1 MAEDLSI
8 KVKVEPDGG
17 GVQGK
22 LNEIAKKNKLKVKA
36 ELANKNEL
44 ADKIKNLTSNITAH
58 LEIDP
63 ADITKITNQLKNIQ
77 SSVGGNVQLFD
88 MSVALKQLDTVE
100 TKITSIVSKLS
111 NVWATISAAS
121 AAGVKRRTRKRST
134 RNPNAGIA
142 KTLDSQLRKAG
153 YDVSEITKKAS
164 KYQGLKS
171 NLISLIK
178 TQKDATAAQAEFAK
192 ELSDERLQTAEKAIR
207 KLKDEIANLS
217 KAMSSADKANENY
230 DNIIKKFYELRNRR
244 NTDKNN
250 GEFSLLDNNKYLGA
264 KNAKTLLD
272 KAKTNLELKFNNQNL
287 IAYESALKSLS
298 EALSVFK
305 TNLDTADKISDNA
318 FDSLPDKLKQLNDY
332 IKTLEENLAKAGVKD
347 FKTDNTYSMLSALQT
362 DLSNVYTNSELGTAN
377 YQDLLDVFSKYDKQ
391 LKETGINVKSLSSLF
406 AALGIQIRNTT
417 NAMRRS
423 NLTAK
428 NTQSVESLQK
438 RLNNLLYT
446 LRRYV
451 EINKQIQK
459 NPELMATYN
468 SIVDELKT
476 AARSGNRDLMET
488 TLDSTAQKVAGLKAK
503 VQELGLEGK
512 TVGQVFSDLFGQ
524 HFSTAIAM
532 GALHLLQGSLQQI
545 YQNVVDIDTAMTELK
560 KVTNETDSTYQ
571 SFLTE
576 AGARAKNIGTD
587 VSSIVNATA
596 DYARL
601 GYSLSDATKLA
612 DVSAIYYNVG
622 DNLDSFDKATENIV
636 GTMKAFN
643 IQANDAISLVD
654 KLNNVSNNYAVS
666 SGDLG
671 DILQRSASAMEAAG
685 NTLDQT
691 IALGTAMNSV
701 VQNAETTGST
711 LKVLALRIRGATT
724 ELEQMG
730 EETDTVA
737 TSTSKLRADIMGLT
751 NVDGKG
757 GFDIL
762 TKSGDFK
769 STYDIIQGIA
779 KVYSKMSDVDQ
790 AALLELLAGKNR
802 ANGVAALLSQASQA
816 ADVLQ
821 TSLNSSGS
829 AMAENERVL
838 DSVEGRLKIF
848 EATFQE
854 ISTDLLNSGL
864 VKGVISLGTALLD
877 ASDGFIK
884 FSGVVPTATA
894 ALSAFLSL
902 SNAKTKGSIQM
913 LAYAGG
919 IAA

>member
-36 ELANKNEL
+36 ELANESEL

-88 MSVALKQLDTVE
+88 MSGALKQLDAVE
-100 TKITSIVSKLS
+100 TKVTSIVSKLS
-111 NVWATISAAS
+111 NVRATISTAS
-121 AAGVKRRTRKRST
+121 TAGVKGST
-134 RNPNAGIA
+134 KNPYAGIA

-153 YDVSEITKKAS
+153 YDVSEITEKAS

-171 NLISLIK
+171 SLESLTK
-178 TQKDATAAQAEFAK
+178 TLGEATTAQAEFAK
-192 ELSDERLQTAEKAIR
+192 ELSDESLQTAEKAIR
-207 KLKDEIANLS
+207 KLKDEIASLT
-217 KAMSSADKANENY
+217 KTMSSADKANENY
-230 DNIIKKFYELRNRR
+230 TNIQQKYAPLAERYIENL
-244 NTDKNN
+244 NN
-250 GEFSLLDNNKYLGA
+250 GKRSLFNESTYSSLQGALG
-264 KNAKTLLD
+264 
-272 KAKTNLELKFNNQNL
+272 NLEKTKNVLNLNFNDQNL
-287 IAYESALKSLS
+287 KNYEAALRRGS
-298 EALSVFK
+298 EALSQFK
-305 TNLDTADKISDNA
+305 TALDTADKMSDNA
-318 FDSLPDKLKQLNDY
+318 FKSLPDTLKQLNAY
-332 IKTLEENLAKAGVKD
+332 IQTLDENLSKMGKD
-347 FKTDNTYSMLSALQT
+347 PTQNGTYSLLTNLETELQ
-362 DLSNVYTNSELGTAN
+362 NIYGESEFGRAN
-377 YQDLLDVFSKYDKQ
+377 YQDLLDVFSKYDAQ
-391 LKETGINVKSLSSLF
+391 LKETGINVKSLSLLF
-406 AALGIQIRNTT
+406 AALGIKIRNTT
-417 NAMRRS
+417 NELRSS

-446 LRRYV
+446 LTRYV

-459 NPELMATYN
+459 RPELMATYN
-468 SIVDELKT
+468 SIADELKT
-476 AARSGNRDLMET
+476 AARSGDAKLMET
-488 TLDSTAQKVAGLKAK
+488 TLNNAAQKVSGLKAH

-576 AGARAKNIGTD
+576 AGTRAKNIGTD

-601 GYSLSDATKLA
+601 GYSLNDATKLA

-884 FSGVVPTATA
+884 FSGVIPTATA

>member
-8 KVKVEPDGG
+8 KLKVEPDGS

-36 ELANKNEL
+36 ELANESEL

-63 ADITKITNQLKNIQ
+63 ADITKITNQLKNIK
-77 SSVGGNVQLFD
+77 SSVGGNIQLFD
-88 MSVALKQLDTVE
+88 MSGALKQLDTVE
-100 TKITSIVSKLS
+100 TKVTSIVSKLS
-111 NVWATISAAS
+111 NVRATINAAS
-121 AAGVKRRTRKRST
+121 AAGVKGST

-192 ELSDERLQTAEKAIR
+192 ELSDNRLQTAEKAIR

-250 GEFSLLDNNKYLGA
+250 GEFSLLDNDKYLGA

-272 KAKTNLELKFNNQNL
+272 KAKTNLELKFNNQHL

-305 TNLDTADKISDNA
+305 ANLDTADKISDNA

-347 FKTDNTYSMLSALQT
+347 FKTDNTYRMLSALQT

-417 NAMRRS
+417 NAMRSS
-423 NLTAK
+423 NLSAK
-428 NTQSVESLQK
+428 NNQSLESLQK

-459 NPELMATYN
+459 NPELMASYN

-476 AARSGNRDLMET
+476 AMRSGNQGLMET
-488 TLDSTAQKVAGLKAK
+488 TLDSAAQKVAGLKAK

-576 AGARAKNIGTD
+576 AGTRAKNIGTD

-612 DVSAIYYNVG
+612 DVSAVYYNVG
-622 DNLDSFDKATENIV
+622 DDLDSFDKATENIV

-884 FSGVVPTATA
+884 FSGVIPTATA

-902 SNAKTKGSIQM
+902 SNAKTKGSVQM

>member
-17 GVQGK
+17 SVQGK
-22 LNEIAKKNKLKVKA
+22 LDEIAKKNKLKVKA
-36 ELANKNEL
+36 ELANESEL

-77 SSVGGNVQLFD
+77 SSVEENVQLFD
-88 MSVALKQLDTVE
+88 MSGALKQLDTVE
-100 TKITSIVSKLS
+100 TKVNTITTKL
-111 NVWATISAAS
+111 
-121 AAGVKRRTRKRST
+121 AGVQTKINNANSSVNKTEPK
-134 RNPNAGIA
+134 NPNAGTV
-142 KTLDSQLRKAG
+142 KTLEAQLRKAG
-153 YDVSEITKKAS
+153 YDVSEINEKA
-164 KYQGLKS
+164 KGYQGLAS
-171 NLISLIK
+171 SLGRL
-178 TQKDATAAQAEFAK
+178 TEAQRTATDAQAEFAQNM
-192 ELSDERLQTAEKAIR
+192 SDDALQKAEIAIR
-207 KLKDEIANLS
+207 KLKDEITSLT
-217 KAMSSADKANENY
+217 KAMSSADKVSENY
-230 DNIIKKFYELRNRR
+230 SGIYSKFRELQGKYYQ
-244 NTDKNN
+244 DFGN
-250 GEFSLLDNNKYLGA
+250 GKISLLNNESFNSVQKALISLDNSRVNLA
-264 KNAKTLLD
+264 DNFNDRNLKN
-272 KAKTNLELKFNNQNL
+272 
-287 IAYESALKSLS
+287 YEAALKTAS
-298 EALSVFK
+298 EALSQFK
-305 TNLDTADKISDNA
+305 TALDTADKMSDNA
-318 FDSLPDKLKQLNDY
+318 FKSLPDTLKQLNDY
-332 IKTLEENLAKAGVKD
+332 IQTLGENLSKTGVKD
-347 FKTDNTYSMLSALQT
+347 LKTNGVYSLLTDLQT
-362 DLSNVYTNSELGTAN
+362 DLQNVYTKSELGMAN
-377 YQDLLDVFSKYDKQ
+377 YRDLLNVFNEYDSR
-391 LKETGINVKSLSSLF
+391 LKKTQINVKSLSSLF
-406 AALGIQIRNTT
+406 AALGIKIRNTT
-417 NAMRRS
+417 NELRSS

-446 LRRYV
+446 LTRYV

-459 NPELMATYN
+459 RPELMATYN
-468 SIVDELKT
+468 SIADELKT
-476 AARSGNRDLMET
+476 AARSGDAKLMET
-488 TLDSTAQKVAGLKAK
+488 TLNSAAQKVSNLKAH

-532 GALHLLQGSLQQI
+532 AAVHLLQGSLQQI

-560 KVTNETDSTYQ
+560 KVTNETGSTYQ

-576 AGARAKNIGTD
+576 AGTRAKNIGTD
-587 VSSIVNATA
+587 VSSVVNATA

-612 DVSAIYYNVG
+612 DVSAVYYNVG
-622 DNLDSFDKATENIV
+622 DDLDSFDKATENIV

-884 FSGVVPTATA
+884 FSGVIPTATA

>member
-36 ELANKNEL
+36 ELANESEL
-44 ADKIKNLTSNITAH
+44 ANKIKNLTSNITAH

-77 SSVGGNVQLFD
+77 SSVGENVQLFD
-88 MSVALKQLDTVE
+88 MSGALKQLDTVE
-100 TKITSIVSKLS
+100 TKVTSIVSKLS
-111 NVWATISAAS
+111 NVRATISTAS
-121 AAGVKRRTRKRST
+121 AAGVKGST
-134 RNPNAGIA
+134 KNPYAGIA

-153 YDVSEITKKAS
+153 YDVSEITEKAS

-171 NLISLIK
+171 SLESLTK
-178 TQKDATAAQAEFAK
+178 TLGEATTAQAEFAK
-192 ELSDERLQTAEKAIR
+192 ELSDKSLQTAEEAIR
-207 KLKDEIANLS
+207 KLKNEIASLS
-217 KAMSSADKANENY
+217 KAMSSVDKVNENY
-230 DNIIKKFYELRNRR
+230 NSIFQK
-244 NTDKNN
+244 
-250 GEFSLLDNNKYLGA
+250 S
-264 KNAKTLLD
+264 TLLEQRWAND
-272 KAKTNLELKFNNQNL
+272 VGNGKSSLIDGSVRTSVISELTNLENTKDALDDKFNDQNL
-287 IAYESALKSLS
+287 KNYEAALRRVS
-298 EALSVFK
+298 EALSQYK
-305 TNLDTADKISDNA
+305 TALDTADKISDNA

-377 YQDLLDVFSKYDKQ
+377 YQDLLDVFSTYDEE
-391 LKETGINVKSLSSLF
+391 LKETKINVKSLSSLF

-417 NAMRRS
+417 NAMRSS
-423 NLTAK
+423 NMSAK
-428 NTQSVESLQK
+428 NEQSLESLQK

-459 NPELMATYN
+459 NPELMASYN

-476 AARSGNRDLMET
+476 AVRSGNQDLMET
-488 TLDSTAQKVAGLKAK
+488 TLDSAAQKVAGLKAK

-532 GALHLLQGSLQQI
+532 AAVHLLQGSLQQI

-576 AGARAKNIGTD
+576 AGTRAKNIGTD

-622 DNLDSFDKATENIV
+622 DDLDSFDKATENIV

-884 FSGVVPTATA
+884 FSGVIPTATA

>member
-22 LNEIAKKNKLKVKA
+22 LDEIAKKNKLKVKA
-36 ELANKNEL
+36 ELANESEL
-44 ADKIKNLTSNITAH
+44 ANKIKNLTNNITAH

-88 MSVALKQLDTVE
+88 MSGALKQLDTVE
-100 TKITSIVSKLS
+100 TKVTSIVSKLS
-111 NVWATISAAS
+111 NVRATISTAS
-121 AAGVKRRTRKRST
+121 TAGVKGST
-134 RNPNAGIA
+134 KNPYAGIA

-153 YDVSEITKKAS
+153 YDVSEITEKAS

-171 NLISLIK
+171 SLESLTK
-178 TQKDATAAQAEFAK
+178 TLGEATTAQAEFAK
-192 ELSDERLQTAEKAIR
+192 ELSDESLQTAEKAIR
-207 KLKDEIANLS
+207 KLKDEIASLT
-217 KAMSSADKANENY
+217 KTMSSADKANENY
-230 DNIIKKFYELRNRR
+230 SSIFQKSTLLGQRWAKDVGNGKSSLIDGSVRTSVISELNNLRNAKD
-244 NTDKNN
+244 T
-250 GEFSLLDNNKYLGA
+250 LDSN
-264 KNAKTLLD
+264 
-272 KAKTNLELKFNNQNL
+272 FNDQNL
-287 IAYESALKSLS
+287 KNYEAALRRVS
-298 EALSVFK
+298 EALSQYK
-305 TNLDTADKISDNA
+305 TALDTVDKISDNA

-417 NAMRRS
+417 NAMRSSNRS
-423 NLTAK
+423 AK
-428 NTQSVESLQK
+428 NEQSLESLQK

-459 NPELMATYN
+459 NPELMASYN

-476 AARSGNRDLMET
+476 AARSGDQDLMET

-601 GYSLSDATKLA
+601 GYNLSDATKLA

-622 DNLDSFDKATENIV
+622 DDLDSFDKATENIV

-884 FSGVVPTATA
+884 FSGVIPTATA

>member
-36 ELANKNEL
+36 ELANESEL
-44 ADKIKNLTSNITAH
+44 ANKIKNLTSNITTH

-77 SSVGGNVQLFD
+77 SSVGENVQLFD
-88 MSVALKQLDTVE
+88 MSGALKQLDTVE
-100 TKITSIVSKLS
+100 TKVTSIVSELS
-111 NVWATISAAS
+111 NVRATINTAS
-121 AAGVKRRTRKRST
+121 TAGVKGST
-134 RNPNAGIA
+134 KNPYAGIA

-153 YDVSEITKKAS
+153 YDVSEITEKAS

-171 NLISLIK
+171 SLESLTK
-178 TQKDATAAQAEFAK
+178 TLGEATTAQAEFAK
-192 ELSDERLQTAEKAIR
+192 ELSDESLQTAEKAIR
-207 KLKDEIANLS
+207 KLKDEIASLT
-217 KAMSSADKANENY
+217 KTMSSADKANENY
-230 DNIIKKFYELRNRR
+230 SSIFQK
-244 NTDKNN
+244 
-250 GEFSLLDNNKYLGA
+250 S
-264 KNAKTLLD
+264 TLLEQRWAND
-272 KAKTNLELKFNNQNL
+272 VGNGKRSLIDGSVRTSVISGLTNLKNTKDALDSKFNDQNL
-287 IAYESALKSLS
+287 KNYEAALRQVL
-298 EALSVFK
+298 EALSQYK
-305 TNLDTADKISDNA
+305 TALDTADKISDNA

-347 FKTDNTYSMLSALQT
+347 FKTDNTYSMLIALQK
-362 DLSNVYTNSELGTAN
+362 DLSNVYTNSELGTAK
-377 YQDLLDVFSKYDKQ
+377 YQDLLDVFSTYDKQ

-406 AALGIQIRNTT
+406 AALGIKIRNTT
-417 NAMRRS
+417 NAMRSS

-459 NPELMATYN
+459 NPELMASYN

-476 AARSGNRDLMET
+476 AVRSGNRDLMET
-488 TLDSTAQKVAGLKAK
+488 TLDSTAQKIAGLKAK

-622 DNLDSFDKATENIV
+622 DDLDSFDKATENIV

-884 FSGVVPTATA
+884 FSGVIPTATA

>member
-36 ELANKNEL
+36 ELANESEL

-88 MSVALKQLDTVE
+88 MSGALKQLDTVE
-100 TKITSIVSKLS
+100 TKVTSIVSKLS
-111 NVWATISAAS
+111 NVRATISTAS
-121 AAGVKRRTRKRST
+121 TAGVKGST
-134 RNPNAGIA
+134 KNPYAGIA

-153 YDVSEITKKAS
+153 YDVSEITEKAS

-171 NLISLIK
+171 SLESLTK
-178 TQKDATAAQAEFAK
+178 TLGEATTAQAEFAK
-192 ELSDERLQTAEKAIR
+192 ELSDESLQTAEKAIR
-207 KLKDEIANLS
+207 KLKDEIASLT
-217 KAMSSADKANENY
+217 KTMSSADKANENY
-230 DNIIKKFYELRNRR
+230 TNIQQKYAPLAERYIENL
-244 NTDKNN
+244 NN
-250 GEFSLLDNNKYLGA
+250 GKRSLFNESTYSSLQGALG
-264 KNAKTLLD
+264 
-272 KAKTNLELKFNNQNL
+272 NLEKTKNVLNLNFNDQNL
-287 IAYESALKSLS
+287 KNYEVALRRVS
-298 EALSVFK
+298 EALSQFK
-305 TNLDTADKISDNA
+305 TALDTADKMSDNT
-318 FDSLPDKLKQLNDY
+318 FKSLPDTLKQLNAY
-332 IKTLEENLAKAGVKD
+332 IQTLDENLSKMGKD
-347 FKTDNTYSMLSALQT
+347 PTQNGTYSLLTNLETELQ
-362 DLSNVYTNSELGTAN
+362 NIYGESEFGRAN
-377 YQDLLDVFSKYDKQ
+377 YQDLLDVFSKYDAQ
-391 LKETGINVKSLSSLF
+391 LKKTQINVKSLSSLF
-406 AALGIQIRNTT
+406 AALGIKIRNTT
-417 NAMRRS
+417 NELRSS

-446 LRRYV
+446 LTRYV

-459 NPELMATYN
+459 RPELMATYN
-468 SIVDELKT
+468 SIADELKT
-476 AARSGNRDLMET
+476 AARSGDAKLMET
-488 TLDSTAQKVAGLKAK
+488 TLNSAAQKVSNLKAH

-532 GALHLLQGSLQQI
+532 AAVHLLQGSLQQI

-560 KVTNETDSTYQ
+560 KVTNETGSTYQ

-576 AGARAKNIGTD
+576 AGTRAKNIGTD
-587 VSSIVNATA
+587 VSSVVNATA

-612 DVSAIYYNVG
+612 DVSAVYYNVG
-622 DNLDSFDKATENIV
+622 DDLDSFDKATENIV

-821 TSLNSSGS
+821 ASLNSSGS

-884 FSGVVPTATA
+884 FSGVIPTATA

>member
-8 KVKVEPDGG
+8 KLKVEPDGG

-22 LNEIAKKNKLKVKA
+22 LDEIAKKSKLKVKA
-36 ELANKNEL
+36 ELANESEL
-44 ADKIKNLTSNITAH
+44 ANKIKNLTSNITAH

-88 MSVALKQLDTVE
+88 MSEALKQLDTVE
-100 TKITSIVSKLS
+100 TKVTSIVSELS
-111 NVWATISAAS
+111 NVRATISTAS
-121 AAGVKRRTRKRST
+121 AAGVKGST
-134 RNPNAGIA
+134 KNPYAGIA

-153 YDVSEITKKAS
+153 YDVSEITEKAS

-171 NLISLIK
+171 SLESLTK
-178 TQKDATAAQAEFAK
+178 TLGEATTAQAEFAK
-192 ELSDERLQTAEKAIR
+192 ELSDESLQTAEKAIR
-207 KLKDEIANLS
+207 KLKDEIASLT

-230 DNIIKKFYELRNRR
+230 TNIQQKYAPLAERYIENL
-244 NTDKNN
+244 NN
-250 GEFSLLDNNKYLGA
+250 GKRSLFNESTYSSLQGALG
-264 KNAKTLLD
+264 
-272 KAKTNLELKFNNQNL
+272 NLEKTKNVLNLNFNDQNL
-287 IAYESALKSLS
+287 KNYEVALRRVS
-298 EALSVFK
+298 EALSQFK
-305 TNLDTADKISDNA
+305 TALDTADKMSDNT
-318 FDSLPDKLKQLNDY
+318 FKSLPDTLKQLNAY
-332 IKTLEENLAKAGVKD
+332 IQTLDENLSKMGKD
-347 FKTDNTYSMLSALQT
+347 PTQNGTYSLLTNLETELQ
-362 DLSNVYTNSELGTAN
+362 NIYGESEFGRAN
-377 YQDLLDVFSKYDKQ
+377 YQDLLDVFSKYDAQ

-406 AALGIQIRNTT
+406 AALGIKIRNTT
-417 NAMRRS
+417 NELRSS

-446 LRRYV
+446 LTRYV

-459 NPELMATYN
+459 RPELMATYN
-468 SIVDELKT
+468 SIADELKT
-476 AARSGNRDLMET
+476 AARSGDAKLMET
-488 TLDSTAQKVAGLKAK
+488 TLNNAAQKVSGLKAH

-512 TVGQVFSDLFGQ
+512 TVGQIFSDLFGQ

-576 AGARAKNIGTD
+576 AGTRAKNIGTD

-701 VQNAETTGST
+701 IQNAETTGST

-884 FSGVVPTATA
+884 FSGVIPTATA

>member
-8 KVKVEPDGG
+8 KLKVEPDGG

-36 ELANKNEL
+36 ELANESEL
-44 ADKIKNLTSNITAH
+44 ANKIKNLTSNITTH

-77 SSVGGNVQLFD
+77 SSVGENVQLFD
-88 MSVALKQLDTVE
+88 MSGALKQLDTVE
-100 TKITSIVSKLS
+100 TKVTSIVSKLS
-111 NVWATISAAS
+111 NVRATISAAS
-121 AAGVKRRTRKRST
+121 AAGVKGST

-153 YDVSEITKKAS
+153 YDVSEITEKAS

-171 NLISLIK
+171 SLESLTK
-178 TQKDATAAQAEFAK
+178 TLGEATTAQAEFAK
-192 ELSDERLQTAEKAIR
+192 ELSDKSLQTAEEAIR
-207 KLKDEIANLS
+207 KLKNEIASLS
-217 KAMSSADKANENY
+217 KAMSSVDKVNENY
-230 DNIIKKFYELRNRR
+230 NSIFQK
-244 NTDKNN
+244 
-250 GEFSLLDNNKYLGA
+250 S
-264 KNAKTLLD
+264 TLLEQRWAND
-272 KAKTNLELKFNNQNL
+272 VGNGKSSLIDSSVRTSVISEFTNLENTKDALDDKFNDQNL
-287 IAYESALKSLS
+287 KNYEAALRRVS
-298 EALSVFK
+298 EALSQYK
-305 TNLDTADKISDNA
+305 TALDTADKISDNA

-377 YQDLLDVFSKYDKQ
+377 YQDLLDVFSTYDKQ
-391 LKETGINVKSLSSLF
+391 LKKTEINVKSLSSLF

-417 NAMRRS
+417 NAMRSS

-622 DNLDSFDKATENIV
+622 DDLDSFDKATENIV

-884 FSGVVPTATA
+884 FSGVIPTATA

>member
-36 ELANKNEL
+36 ELANESEL

-77 SSVGGNVQLFD
+77 SSVGENVQLFD
-88 MSVALKQLDTVE
+88 MSGALKQLDTIE
-100 TKITSIVSKLS
+100 TKVTSIVTKLS
-111 NVWATISAAS
+111 SVKTTISAAS
-121 AAGVKRRTRKRST
+121 TAGVKGST
-134 RNPNAGIA
+134 KNPNAGIA

-153 YDVSEITKKAS
+153 YDQADAIEQYGQKADTTYRGLASVLDRLKEAQVAATEAQNAFAKSMGNDELQKAEEAIRKYKNEITSFVKIMS
-164 KYQGLKS
+164 S
-171 NLISLIK
+171 
-178 TQKDATAAQAEFAK
+178 
-192 ELSDERLQTAEKAIR
+192 AEKA
-207 KLKDEIANLS
+207 S
-217 KAMSSADKANENY
+217 ENY
-230 DNIIKKFYELRNRR
+230 TNIINKLDELRDRR
-244 NTDKNN
+244 NADRDN
-250 GEFSLLDNNKYLGA
+250 GKFSLIDNEKYLEA
-264 KNAKTLLD
+264 ERTATLLSQAKTD
-272 KAKTNLELKFNNQNL
+272 LELNFSNQHL
-287 IAYESALKSLS
+287 TAYETALKNLS
-298 EALSVFK
+298 EALSIFK
-305 TNLDTADKISDNA
+305 ADLDTADKVSDQA
-318 FDSLPDKLKQLNDY
+318 FKSLPDKLKQLNDY
-332 IKTLEENLAKAGVKD
+332 TLTLDENLSKMGKD
-347 FKTDNTYSMLSALQT
+347 PTQNGTYKLLTELQT
-362 DLSNVYTNSELGTAN
+362 KIQNVYTKSELGDAN
-377 YQDLLDVFSKYDKQ
+377 YQDLLDIFSKYDTQ
-391 LKETGINVKSLSSLF
+391 LKKTGINVKSLSSLF

-417 NAMRRS
+417 NEMRS
-423 NLTAK
+423 NNLTAK

-446 LRRYV
+446 LTRYV

-459 NPELMATYN
+459 RPELMATYN
-468 SIVDELKT
+468 SIADELKT
-476 AARSGNRDLMET
+476 AARSGDAELMET
-488 TLDSTAQKVAGLKAK
+488 TLNSAAQKVSDLKAH

-512 TVGQVFSDLFGQ
+512 TVGQVFTDLFGQ

-532 GALHLLQGSLQQI
+532 GALHLLQGSLRQI

-587 VSSIVNATA
+587 VSGIVNATA

-622 DNLDSFDKATENIV
+622 DDLDSFDKATENIV

-884 FSGVVPTATA
+884 FSGVIPTATA

>member
-36 ELANKNEL
+36 ELANENEL

-88 MSVALKQLDTVE
+88 MSGALKQLDTVE

-111 NVWATISAAS
+111 NVRATISAAS
-121 AAGVKRRTRKRST
+121 AAGVKGST

-153 YDVSEITKKAS
+153 YDVSEITKKAF

-318 FDSLPDKLKQLNDY
+318 FDSLPDKLEQLNDY

-524 HFSTAIAM
+524 HFSMAIAM

>member
-8 KVKVEPDGG
+8 KLKVEPDGG

-22 LNEIAKKNKLKVKA
+22 LDKIAKKSKLKVKA
-36 ELANKNEL
+36 ELANESEL
-44 ADKIKNLTSNITAH
+44 ANKIKNLTSNITAH

-88 MSVALKQLDTVE
+88 MSEALKQLDTVE
-100 TKITSIVSKLS
+100 TKVTSIVSELS
-111 NVWATISAAS
+111 NVRATISTAS
-121 AAGVKRRTRKRST
+121 TAGVKGST
-134 RNPNAGIA
+134 KNPYAGIA

-153 YDVSEITKKAS
+153 YDVSEITEKGS

-171 NLISLIK
+171 SLESLTK
-178 TQKDATAAQAEFAK
+178 TLGEATTAQAEFAK
-192 ELSDERLQTAEKAIR
+192 ELSDESLQTAEKAIR
-207 KLKDEIANLS
+207 KLKDEIASLT
-217 KAMSSADKANENY
+217 KTMSSADKANENY
-230 DNIIKKFYELRNRR
+230 DNIINKLNELSSRR
-244 NTDKNN
+244 KTDQNN
-250 GEFSLLDNNKYLGA
+250 GKFSLLDNDKYLEIEKA
-264 KNAKTLLD
+264 ATLLSL
-272 KAKTNLELKFNNQNL
+272 AKTNLELKFNNQHL
-287 IAYESALKSLS
+287 IAYESALKNLS

-305 TNLDTADKISDNA
+305 ANLDTADKISDNA

-362 DLSNVYTNSELGTAN
+362 DLLNVYTNSELGTAK

-391 LKETGINVKSLSSLF
+391 LKETKINVKSLSSLF

-417 NAMRRS
+417 NAMRSS
-423 NLTAK
+423 NLNAK
-428 NTQSVESLQK
+428 NNQSLESLQK

-459 NPELMATYN
+459 NPELMASYN

-476 AARSGNRDLMET
+476 AARSGDQDLMET

>member
-17 GVQGK
+17 SVQGK

-36 ELANKNEL
+36 ELANESEL
-44 ADKIKNLTSNITAH
+44 ANKIKNLTSNITTH

-77 SSVGGNVQLFD
+77 SSVGGNIQLFD
-88 MSVALKQLDTVE
+88 MSGALKQLDAVE
-100 TKITSIVSKLS
+100 TKVTSIVSELS
-111 NVWATISAAS
+111 NVRATINTAS
-121 AAGVKRRTRKRST
+121 TAGVKGST
-134 RNPNAGIA
+134 KNPYAGIA

-153 YDVSEITKKAS
+153 YDVSEITEKAS

-171 NLISLIK
+171 SLESLTK
-178 TQKDATAAQAEFAK
+178 TLGEATTAQAEFAK
-192 ELSDERLQTAEKAIR
+192 ELSDESLQTAEKAIR
-207 KLKDEIANLS
+207 KLKDEIASLT
-217 KAMSSADKANENY
+217 KTMSSADKANENY
-230 DNIIKKFYELRNRR
+230 SSIFQKSTLLEQRWANDVG
-244 NTDKNN
+244 N
-250 GEFSLLDNNKYLGA
+250 GKRSLIDGSVRTSVISGLTNLENA
-264 KNAKTLLD
+264 KNALD
-272 KAKTNLELKFNNQNL
+272 SKFNDQNL
-287 IAYESALKSLS
+287 KNYEAALRQVL
-298 EALSVFK
+298 EALSQFK
-305 TNLDTADKISDNA
+305 TALDTADKISDNA

-347 FKTDNTYSMLSALQT
+347 FKTDNTYSMLIALQK
-362 DLSNVYTNSELGTAN
+362 DLSNVYTNSELGTAK
-377 YQDLLDVFSKYDKQ
+377 YQDLLDVFSTYDKQ
-391 LKETGINVKSLSSLF
+391 LKETGIHVKSLSSLF
-406 AALGIQIRNTT
+406 AALGIKIRNTT
-417 NAMRRS
+417 NAMRSS

-459 NPELMATYN
+459 NPELMASYN

-476 AARSGNRDLMET
+476 AVRSGNQDLMET
-488 TLDSTAQKVAGLKAK
+488 TLDSTAQKIAGLKAK

-622 DNLDSFDKATENIV
+622 DDLDSFDKATENIV

-884 FSGVVPTATA
+884 FSGVIPTATA

>member
-17 GVQGK
+17 SVQGK
-22 LNEIAKKNKLKVKA
+22 LDEIAKKNKLKVKA
-36 ELANKNEL
+36 ELANESEL

-77 SSVGGNVQLFD
+77 SSVEENVQLFD
-88 MSVALKQLDTVE
+88 MSGALKQLDTVE
-100 TKITSIVSKLS
+100 TKVNTITTKL
-111 NVWATISAAS
+111 
-121 AAGVKRRTRKRST
+121 AGVQTKINNANST
-134 RNPNAGIA
+134 VNKTEPKNPNAGTV
-142 KTLDSQLRKAG
+142 KTLEAQLRKAG
-153 YDVSEITKKAS
+153 YDVSEINEKA
-164 KYQGLKS
+164 KGYQGLAS
-171 NLISLIK
+171 SLGRL
-178 TQKDATAAQAEFAK
+178 TEAQRTATDAQAEFAQNM
-192 ELSDERLQTAEKAIR
+192 SDDALQKAEIAIR
-207 KLKDEIANLS
+207 KLKDEITSLT
-217 KAMSSADKANENY
+217 KAMSSADKVSENY
-230 DNIIKKFYELRNRR
+230 SGIYSKFRELQGKYYQ
-244 NTDKNN
+244 DFGN
-250 GEFSLLDNNKYLGA
+250 GKISLLNNESFNSVQKALISLDNSRVNLA
-264 KNAKTLLD
+264 DNFNDRNLKN
-272 KAKTNLELKFNNQNL
+272 
-287 IAYESALKSLS
+287 YEAALKTAS
-298 EALSVFK
+298 EALSQFK
-305 TNLDTADKISDNA
+305 TALDTADKMSDNA
-318 FDSLPDKLKQLNDY
+318 FKSLPDTLKQLNDY
-332 IKTLEENLAKAGVKD
+332 IQTLGENLSKTGVKD
-347 FKTDNTYSMLSALQT
+347 LKTNGVYSLLTDLQT
-362 DLSNVYTNSELGTAN
+362 DLQNVYTKSELGMAN
-377 YQDLLDVFSKYDKQ
+377 YRDLLNVFNEYDSR
-391 LKETGINVKSLSSLF
+391 LKKTQINVKSLSSLF
-406 AALGIQIRNTT
+406 AALGIKIRNTT
-417 NAMRRS
+417 NELRSS

-446 LRRYV
+446 LTRYV

-459 NPELMATYN
+459 RPELMATYN
-468 SIVDELKT
+468 SIADELKT
-476 AARSGNRDLMET
+476 AARSGDAKLMET
-488 TLDSTAQKVAGLKAK
+488 TLNSAAQKVSNLKAH

-532 GALHLLQGSLQQI
+532 AAVHLLQGSLQQI

-560 KVTNETDSTYQ
+560 KVTNETGSTYQ

-576 AGARAKNIGTD
+576 AGTRAKNIGTD
-587 VSSIVNATA
+587 VSSVVNATA

-612 DVSAIYYNVG
+612 DVSAVYYNVG
-622 DNLDSFDKATENIV
+622 DDLDSFDKATENIV

-790 AALLELLAGKNR
+790 AALLEPLAGKNR

-884 FSGVVPTATA
+884 FSGVIPTATA

>member
-8 KVKVEPDGG
+8 KLKVEPDGG

-36 ELANKNEL
+36 ELANESEL
-44 ADKIKNLTSNITAH
+44 ANKIKNLTSNITTH

-77 SSVGGNVQLFD
+77 SSVGENVQLFD
-88 MSVALKQLDTVE
+88 MSGALKQLDTVE
-100 TKITSIVSKLS
+100 TKVTSIVSKLS
-111 NVWATISAAS
+111 NVRATISAAS
-121 AAGVKRRTRKRST
+121 AAGVKGST

-153 YDVSEITKKAS
+153 YDVSEITEKAS

-171 NLISLIK
+171 SLESLTK
-178 TQKDATAAQAEFAK
+178 TLGEATTAQAEFAK
-192 ELSDERLQTAEKAIR
+192 ELSDKSLQTAEEAIR
-207 KLKDEIANLS
+207 KLKNEIASLS
-217 KAMSSADKANENY
+217 KAMSSVDKVNENY
-230 DNIIKKFYELRNRR
+230 NSIFQK
-244 NTDKNN
+244 
-250 GEFSLLDNNKYLGA
+250 S
-264 KNAKTLLD
+264 TLLEQRWAND
-272 KAKTNLELKFNNQNL
+272 VGNGKSSLIDSSVRTSVISEFTNLENTKDALDDKFNDQNL
-287 IAYESALKSLS
+287 KNYEAALRRVS
-298 EALSVFK
+298 EALSQYK
-305 TNLDTADKISDNA
+305 TALDTADKISDNA

-377 YQDLLDVFSKYDKQ
+377 YQDLLDVFSTYDKQ
-391 LKETGINVKSLSSLF
+391 LKKTEINVKSLSSLF

-417 NAMRRS
+417 NAMRSS

-468 SIVDELKT
+468 NIVDELKT

-622 DNLDSFDKATENIV
+622 DDLDSFDKATENIV

-884 FSGVVPTATA
+884 FSGVIPTATA

-913 LAYAGG
+913 LAYAEG

>member
-36 ELANKNEL
+36 ELANEGEL
-44 ADKIKNLTSNITAH
+44 AGKIKSITSNITAH

-77 SSVGGNVQLFD
+77 SSVGGNIQLFD
-88 MSVALKQLDTVE
+88 MSGALKQLDTVE
-100 TKITSIVSKLS
+100 TKATSIVSKLS
-111 NVWATISAAS
+111 NVRATISTAS
-121 AAGVKRRTRKRST
+121 AAGVKGST
-134 RNPNAGIA
+134 KNPNAGIA

-153 YDVSEITKKAS
+153 YDVSEIKEKGS
-164 KYQGLKS
+164 QYQGLKS
-171 NLISLIK
+171 SLESLTNTLK
-178 TQKDATAAQAEFAK
+178 KATAAQAEFAK
-192 ELSDERLQTAEKAIR
+192 ELSDESLQTAEKAMR
-207 KLKDEIANLS
+207 KLKDEIASLT
-217 KAMSSADKANENY
+217 KTMSSADKANENY
-230 DNIIKKFYELRNRR
+230 DNIYQKYTQLKQRWDKDLSNGKSSLIDNSV
-244 NTDKNN
+244 NTSTISALTN
-250 GEFSLLDNNKYLGA
+250 L
-264 KNAKTLLD
+264 KNAKDALD
-272 KAKTNLELKFNNQNL
+272 SELNEQSLKN
-287 IAYESALKSLS
+287 YEAALRRVS
-298 EALSVFK
+298 EALSQYK
-305 TNLDTADKISDNA
+305 TALDTADKISDNA
-318 FDSLPDKLKQLNDY
+318 FSSLPDKLKQLNDY
-332 IKTLEENLAKAGVKD
+332 IKTLDENLSKMGENPTQNGTYKLLTELQKD
-347 FKTDNTYSMLSALQT
+347 LR
-362 DLSNVYTNSELGTAN
+362 NVYTKSELGTAD
-377 YQDLLDVFSKYDKQ
+377 YQDLLNIFSKYDKQ
-391 LKETGINVKSLSSLF
+391 LKETKINVKSLSSLF

-417 NAMRRS
+417 NEMRS
-423 NLTAK
+423 NNLTAK

-468 SIVDELKT
+468 SIADELKT
-476 AARSGNRDLMET
+476 AARSGDQSLMET
-488 TLDSTAQKVAGLKAK
+488 TLDSASQKVSGLKAK

-512 TVGQVFSDLFGQ
+512 TVGQVFTDLFGQ

-532 GALHLLQGSLQQI
+532 GALHLLQGSLRQI

-576 AGARAKNIGTD
+576 AGTRAKNIGTD

-643 IQANDAISLVD
+643 IQADDAISLVD

-701 VQNAETTGST
+701 IQNAETTGST

-829 AMAENERVL
+829 ALAENERVL

-884 FSGVVPTATA
+884 FSGVIPTATA

-902 SNAKTKGSIQM
+902 SNTKTKGSIRM

>member
-8 KVKVEPDGG
+8 KLKVEPDGG

-22 LNEIAKKNKLKVKA
+22 LDKIAKKNKLKVKA
-36 ELANKNEL
+36 ELANESEL

-58 LEIDP
+58 LKIDP
-63 ADITKITNQLKNIQ
+63 ADIAKITNQLKNIQ

-88 MSVALKQLDTVE
+88 MSGALKQLDTVE
-100 TKITSIVSKLS
+100 TKVTSIVSKLS
-111 NVWATISAAS
+111 NVRATISAAS
-121 AAGVKRRTRKRST
+121 AAGVKGST

-192 ELSDERLQTAEKAIR
+192 ELSDESLQTAEKAIR
-207 KLKDEIANLS
+207 KLKDEITSLT

-250 GEFSLLDNNKYLGA
+250 GEFSLLDNDKYLGA

-272 KAKTNLELKFNNQNL
+272 KAKTNLELKFNNQHL

-347 FKTDNTYSMLSALQT
+347 FKTDNTYRMLSALQT

-417 NAMRRS
+417 NAMRSS
-423 NLTAK
+423 NLSAK
-428 NTQSVESLQK
+428 NNQSLESLQK

-459 NPELMATYN
+459 NPELMASYN

-476 AARSGNRDLMET
+476 AVRSGNQDLMET
-488 TLDSTAQKVAGLKAK
+488 TLDSAAQKVAGLKAK

-587 VSSIVNATA
+587 VSGIVNATA

-622 DNLDSFDKATENIV
+622 DDLDSFDKATENIV

-884 FSGVVPTATA
+884 FSGVIPTATA

>member
-8 KVKVEPDGG
+8 KLKVEPDGG

-36 ELANKNEL
+36 ELANESEL

-88 MSVALKQLDTVE
+88 MSGALKQLDTVE
-100 TKITSIVSKLS
+100 TKVTSIVSKLS
-111 NVWATISAAS
+111 NVRATINTAS
-121 AAGVKRRTRKRST
+121 TAGVKGST
-134 RNPNAGIA
+134 KNPYAGIA

-153 YDVSEITKKAS
+153 YDVSEIKEKGS
-164 KYQGLKS
+164 QYQGLKS
-171 NLISLIK
+171 SLESLTK
-178 TQKDATAAQAEFAK
+178 TLGEATTAQAEFAK
-192 ELSDERLQTAEKAIR
+192 ELSDESLQTAEKAIR
-207 KLKDEIANLS
+207 KLKDEIASLT
-217 KAMSSADKANENY
+217 KTMSSADKANENY
-230 DNIIKKFYELRNRR
+230 SSIFQKSTLLGQRWANDVG
-244 NTDKNN
+244 N
-250 GEFSLLDNNKYLGA
+250 GKSSLIDSSVRTSVISGLTNLENA
-264 KNAKTLLD
+264 KNALD
-272 KAKTNLELKFNNQNL
+272 SNFNDQNL
-287 IAYESALKSLS
+287 KNYEAALRRVS
-298 EALSVFK
+298 EALSQYK
-305 TNLDTADKISDNA
+305 TALDTADKISDNA
-318 FDSLPDKLKQLNDY
+318 FDSLPDKLKQLNDF

-362 DLSNVYTNSELGTAN
+362 DLQNVYTKSELGTAN
-377 YQDLLDVFSKYDKQ
+377 YQDLLDVFSTYDKQ
-391 LKETGINVKSLSSLF
+391 LKETRINVKSLSSLF

-417 NAMRRS
+417 NAMRNS

-428 NTQSVESLQK
+428 NNQSLESLQK

-476 AARSGNRDLMET
+476 AARSGNQDLMET

-532 GALHLLQGSLQQI
+532 AAVHLLQGSLQQI

-622 DNLDSFDKATENIV
+622 DDLDSFDKATENIV

-757 GFDIL
+757 RFDIL

-884 FSGVVPTATA
+884 FSGVIPTATA

>member
-36 ELANKNEL
+36 ELANENEL
-44 ADKIKNLTSNITAH
+44 ANKIKNLTSNITAH

-77 SSVGGNVQLFD
+77 SSVGGNIQLFD
-88 MSVALKQLDTVE
+88 MSGALKQLDTIE
-100 TKITSIVSKLS
+100 TKATSIVSKLS
-111 NVWATISAAS
+111 NVRATISTAS
-121 AAGVKRRTRKRST
+121 AAGVKGST
-134 RNPNAGIA
+134 KNPNAGIA

-153 YDVSEITKKAS
+153 YDVSEIKEKGS
-164 KYQGLKS
+164 QYQGLKS
-171 NLISLIK
+171 SLESLTNTLK
-178 TQKDATAAQAEFAK
+178 KATAAQAEFAK
-192 ELSDERLQTAEKAIR
+192 ELSDESLQTAEKAMR
-207 KLKDEIANLS
+207 KLKDEIASLT
-217 KAMSSADKANENY
+217 KTMSSADKANENY
-230 DNIIKKFYELRNRR
+230 DNIYQKYTQLKQRW
-244 NTDKNN
+244 DKDLSN
-250 GEFSLLDNNKYLGA
+250 GKSSLIDNSVNISTISALTNL
-264 KNAKTLLD
+264 KNAKDALD
-272 KAKTNLELKFNNQNL
+272 SELNEQSLKN
-287 IAYESALKSLS
+287 YEAALRRVS
-298 EALSVFK
+298 EALSQYK
-305 TNLDTADKISDNA
+305 TALDTADKISDNA
-318 FDSLPDKLKQLNDY
+318 FSSLPDKLKQLNDY
-332 IKTLEENLAKAGVKD
+332 IKTLDENLSKMGEDPTQNGTYKLLTELQKD
-347 FKTDNTYSMLSALQT
+347 LR
-362 DLSNVYTNSELGTAN
+362 NVYTKSELGTAD
-377 YQDLLDVFSKYDKQ
+377 YQDLLNIFSKYDKQ
-391 LKETGINVKSLSSLF
+391 LKETKINVKSLSSLF

-417 NAMRRS
+417 NAMRSS
-423 NLTAK
+423 NLSAK
-428 NTQSVESLQK
+428 NEQSLESLQK

-468 SIVDELKT
+468 SIADELKT
-476 AARSGNRDLMET
+476 AARSGDQSLMET
-488 TLDSTAQKVAGLKAK
+488 TLDSASQKVSGLKAK

-512 TVGQVFSDLFGQ
+512 TVGQVFTDLFGQ

-532 GALHLLQGSLQQI
+532 GALHLLQGSLRQI

-576 AGARAKNIGTD
+576 AGTRAKNIGTD

-622 DNLDSFDKATENIV
+622 DDLDSFDKATENIV

-643 IQANDAISLVD
+643 IQADDAISLVD

-701 VQNAETTGST
+701 IQNAETTGST

-829 AMAENERVL
+829 ALAENERVL

-884 FSGVVPTATA
+884 FSGVIPTATA

-902 SNAKTKGSIQM
+902 SNTKTKGSIRM

>member
-1 MAEDLSI
+1 M
-8 KVKVEPDGG
+8 P
-17 GVQGK
+17 Q
-22 LNEIAKKNKLKVKA
+22 
-36 ELANKNEL
+36 
-44 ADKIKNLTSNITAH
+44 
-58 LEIDP
+58 
-63 ADITKITNQLKNIQ
+63 KITQINNY
-77 SSVGGNVQLFD
+77 
-88 MSVALKQLDTVE
+88 
-100 TKITSIVSKLS
+100 
-111 NVWATISAAS
+111 
-121 AAGVKRRTRKRST
+121 
-134 RNPNAGIA
+134 A
-142 KTLDSQLRKAG
+142 KTLSENLKKAG
-153 YDVSEITKKAS
+153 EVPE
-164 KYQGLKS
+164 
-171 NLISLIK
+171 
-178 TQKDATAAQAEFAK
+178 
-192 ELSDERLQTAEKAIR
+192 
-207 KLKDEIANLS
+207 
-217 KAMSSADKANENY
+217 
-230 DNIIKKFYELRNRR
+230 
-244 NTDKNN
+244 NN
-250 GEFSLLDNNKYLGA
+250 GLY
-264 KNAKTLLD
+264 KTF
-272 KAKTNLELKFNNQNL
+272 TG
-287 IAYESALKSLS
+287 LS
-298 EALSVFK
+298 EALQGVYDKFKNGTAEYKDLLNVF
-305 TNLDTADKISDNA
+305 
-318 FDSLPDKLKQLNDY
+318 
-332 IKTLEENLAKAGVKD
+332 
-347 FKTDNTYSMLSALQT
+347 NTYVDQ
-362 DLSNVYTNSELGTAN
+362 LGKRKGNISTLN
-377 YQDLLDVFSKYDKQ
+377 
-391 LKETGINVKSLSSLF
+391 ELF

-417 NAMRRS
+417 NAMRSS

-428 NTQSVESLQK
+428 NNQSLESLQK

-587 VSSIVNATA
+587 VSGIVNATA

-622 DNLDSFDKATENIV
+622 DDLDSFDKATENIV

-884 FSGVVPTATA
+884 FSGVIPTATA

>member
-8 KVKVEPDGG
+8 KLKVEPDGG

-36 ELANKNEL
+36 ELANESEL

-77 SSVGGNVQLFD
+77 SSVGGNIQLFD
-88 MSVALKQLDTVE
+88 MSGALKQLDTVE
-100 TKITSIVSKLS
+100 TKVTSITTKL
-111 NVWATISAAS
+111 
-121 AAGVKRRTRKRST
+121 AGVQTKINNANST
-134 RNPNAGIA
+134 VNKTEPKNPNAGTV
-142 KTLDSQLRKAG
+142 KTLEAQLRKAR
-153 YDVSEITKKAS
+153 YDVSEINEKA
-164 KYQGLKS
+164 KGYPGLAS
-171 NLISLIK
+171 SLGRL
-178 TQKDATAAQAEFAK
+178 TEAQRTATDAQAEFAQNM
-192 ELSDERLQTAEKAIR
+192 SDDALQKAEIAIR
-207 KLKDEIANLS
+207 KLKDEITSLT
-217 KAMSSADKANENY
+217 KAMSSADKVSENY
-230 DNIIKKFYELRNRR
+230 SGIYSKFRELQGKYYQ
-244 NTDKNN
+244 DFGN
-250 GEFSLLDNNKYLGA
+250 GKISLLNNESFNSVQKALISLDNSRVNLA
-264 KNAKTLLD
+264 DNFNDRNLKN
-272 KAKTNLELKFNNQNL
+272 
-287 IAYESALKSLS
+287 YEAALKTAS
-298 EALSVFK
+298 EALSLFK
-305 TNLDTADKISDNA
+305 TALDTADKMSDDA
-318 FDSLPDKLKQLNDY
+318 FKSLPDALKQLNDY
-332 IKTLEENLAKAGVKD
+332 IQTLGENLSKTGVKD
-347 FKTDNTYSMLSALQT
+347 LKTNDFYSLLTDLQT
-362 DLSNVYTNSELGTAN
+362 DLQNVYTKSELGTAN
-377 YQDLLDVFSKYDKQ
+377 YRDLLNVFNEYDSR
-391 LKETGINVKSLSSLF
+391 LKKTQINVKSLSSLF
-406 AALGIQIRNTT
+406 AALGIKIRNTT
-417 NAMRRS
+417 NELRS
-423 NLTAK
+423 INLTAK
-428 NTQSVESLQK
+428 NTQNVESLQK

-446 LRRYV
+446 LTRYV

-459 NPELMATYN
+459 RPELMATYN
-468 SIVDELKT
+468 SIADELKT
-476 AARSGNRDLMET
+476 AARSGDAKLMEI
-488 TLDSTAQKVAGLKAK
+488 TLNSAAQKVSNLKAH

-532 GALHLLQGSLQQI
+532 AAVHLLQGSLQQI

-560 KVTNETDSTYQ
+560 KVTNETGSTYQ

-576 AGARAKNIGTD
+576 AGTRAKNIGTD
-587 VSSIVNATA
+587 VSSVVNATA

-612 DVSAIYYNVG
+612 DVSAVYYNVG
-622 DNLDSFDKATENIV
+622 DDLDSFDKATENIV

-802 ANGVAALLSQASQA
+802 ANSVAALLSQASQA

-884 FSGVVPTATA
+884 FSGVIPIATA

>member
-36 ELANKNEL
+36 ELANESEL

-77 SSVGGNVQLFD
+77 SSVGENVQLFD
-88 MSVALKQLDTVE
+88 MSGALKQLDTVE
-100 TKITSIVSKLS
+100 TKVNTITTKL
-111 NVWATISAAS
+111 
-121 AAGVKRRTRKRST
+121 AGVQTKINNANST
-134 RNPNAGIA
+134 VNKTESKNPNAGTV
-142 KTLDSQLRKAG
+142 KTLEAQLRKAG
-153 YDVSEITKKAS
+153 YDVSEINEKA
-164 KYQGLKS
+164 KGYQGLAS
-171 NLISLIK
+171 SLGRL
-178 TQKDATAAQAEFAK
+178 TEAQRTATDAQAEFAQNM
-192 ELSDERLQTAEKAIR
+192 SDDALQKAEIAIR
-207 KLKDEIANLS
+207 KLKDEITSLT
-217 KAMSSADKANENY
+217 KAMSSADKVSENY
-230 DNIIKKFYELRNRR
+230 SSIYSKFRELQGKYYQ
-244 NTDKNN
+244 DFGN
-250 GEFSLLDNNKYLGA
+250 GKISLLNNESFNSVQKALISLDNSRVNLA
-264 KNAKTLLD
+264 DNFNDRNLKN
-272 KAKTNLELKFNNQNL
+272 
-287 IAYESALKSLS
+287 YEAALKTAS
-298 EALSVFK
+298 EALSQFK
-305 TNLDTADKISDNA
+305 SALDTADKISDNA
-318 FDSLPDKLKQLNDY
+318 FASLPDKLKQLNDY
-332 IKTLEENLAKAGVKD
+332 IQTLGENLSKTGVKD
-347 FKTDNTYSMLSALQT
+347 LKTNGVYSLLTDLQT
-362 DLSNVYTNSELGTAN
+362 DLQNVYTKSELGTAN
-377 YQDLLDVFSKYDKQ
+377 YRDLLNVFNEYDSR
-391 LKETGINVKSLSSLF
+391 LKKTQINVKSLSSLF
-406 AALGIQIRNTT
+406 AALGIKIRNTT
-417 NAMRRS
+417 NELRS
-423 NLTAK
+423 SSLTAK

-446 LRRYV
+446 LTRYV

-459 NPELMATYN
+459 RPELMATYN
-468 SIVDELKT
+468 SIADELKT
-476 AARSGNRDLMET
+476 AARSGDAKLMET
-488 TLDSTAQKVAGLKAK
+488 TLNSAAQKVSNLKAH

-532 GALHLLQGSLQQI
+532 AAVHLLQGSLQQI

-560 KVTNETDSTYQ
+560 KVTNETGSTYQ

-576 AGARAKNIGTD
+576 AGTRAKNIGTD
-587 VSSIVNATA
+587 VSSVVNATA

-612 DVSAIYYNVG
+612 DVSAVYYNVG
-622 DNLDSFDKATENIV
+622 DDLDSFDKATENIV

-884 FSGVVPTATA
+884 FSGVIPTATA

>member
-8 KVKVEPDGG
+8 KLKVEPDGG
-17 GVQGK
+17 DVQGK
-22 LNEIAKKNKLKVKA
+22 LDKIAKKNKLKVKA
-36 ELANKNEL
+36 ELANESEL

-88 MSVALKQLDTVE
+88 MSGALKQLDAVE
-100 TKITSIVSKLS
+100 TKVTSIVSKLS
-111 NVWATISAAS
+111 NVRATISTAS
-121 AAGVKRRTRKRST
+121 TAGVKGST
-134 RNPNAGIA
+134 KNPYAGIA

-153 YDVSEITKKAS
+153 YDVSEITEKAS

-171 NLISLIK
+171 SLESLTK
-178 TQKDATAAQAEFAK
+178 TLGEATTAQAEFAK
-192 ELSDERLQTAEKAIR
+192 ELSDKSLQTAEEAIR
-207 KLKDEIANLS
+207 KLKNEIASLS
-217 KAMSSADKANENY
+217 KAMSSVDKVNENY
-230 DNIIKKFYELRNRR
+230 NSIFQK
-244 NTDKNN
+244 
-250 GEFSLLDNNKYLGA
+250 S
-264 KNAKTLLD
+264 TLLEQRWAND
-272 KAKTNLELKFNNQNL
+272 VRNGKSSLIDGSVRTSVISELTNLENTKDALDDKFNDQNL
-287 IAYESALKSLS
+287 KNYEAALRRVS
-298 EALSVFK
+298 EALSQYK
-305 TNLDTADKISDNA
+305 TALDTADKISDNA

-347 FKTDNTYSMLSALQT
+347 FKTDNTYRMLSALQT

-377 YQDLLDVFSKYDKQ
+377 YQDLLDVFSTYDEQ
-391 LKETGINVKSLSSLF
+391 LKETKINVKSLSSLF

-417 NAMRRS
+417 NAMRSS

-459 NPELMATYN
+459 NPELMASYN

-476 AARSGNRDLMET
+476 AVRSGNQDLMET
-488 TLDSTAQKVAGLKAK
+488 TLDSTAQKIAGLKAK

-622 DNLDSFDKATENIV
+622 DDLDSFDKATENIV

-884 FSGVVPTATA
+884 FSGVIPTATA

>member
-8 KVKVEPDGG
+8 KLKVEPDGS

-22 LNEIAKKNKLKVKA
+22 LDEIAKKNKLKVKA
-36 ELANKNEL
+36 ELANESEL
-44 ADKIKNLTSNITAH
+44 ANKIKNLTSNITAH
-58 LEIDP
+58 LKIDP
-63 ADITKITNQLKNIQ
+63 ADIAKITNQLKNIQ
-77 SSVGGNVQLFD
+77 SNVGKNVQLFD
-88 MSVALKQLDTVE
+88 MSGALKQLDTVE
-100 TKITSIVSKLS
+100 TKVNTITTKL
-111 NVWATISAAS
+111 
-121 AAGVKRRTRKRST
+121 AGVQTKINNANST
-134 RNPNAGIA
+134 VNKTEPKNPNAGIV
-142 KTLDSQLRKAG
+142 KTLEAQLRKAG

-207 KLKDEIANLS
+207 KLKDEITSLT

-250 GEFSLLDNNKYLGA
+250 GEFSLLDNDKYLGA

-272 KAKTNLELKFNNQNL
+272 KAKTNLELKFNNQHL

-347 FKTDNTYSMLSALQT
+347 FKTDNTYRMLSALQT

-417 NAMRRS
+417 NAMRSS
-423 NLTAK
+423 NLSAK
-428 NTQSVESLQK
+428 NNQSLESLQK

-459 NPELMATYN
+459 NPELMASYN

-476 AARSGNRDLMET
+476 AVRSGNQDLMET

-532 GALHLLQGSLQQI
+532 AAVHLLQGSLQQI

-571 SFLTE
+571 SFLTD
-576 AGARAKNIGTD
+576 AGTRAKNIGTD
-587 VSSIVNATA
+587 ISSVVNATA

-612 DVSAIYYNVG
+612 DVSAVYYNVG
-622 DNLDSFDKATENIV
+622 DDLDSFDKATENIV

-884 FSGVVPTATA
+884 FSGVIPTATA

-902 SNAKTKGSIQM
+902 SNAKTKGSVQM

>member
-36 ELANKNEL
+36 ELANENEL

-88 MSVALKQLDTVE
+88 MSGALKQLDTVE
-100 TKITSIVSKLS
+100 TKVTSIVSKLS
-111 NVWATISAAS
+111 NVRATISTAS
-121 AAGVKRRTRKRST
+121 TAGVKGST
-134 RNPNAGIA
+134 KNPYAGIA

-153 YDVSEITKKAS
+153 YDVSEITEKAS

-171 NLISLIK
+171 SLESLTK
-178 TQKDATAAQAEFAK
+178 TLGEATTAQAEFAK
-192 ELSDERLQTAEKAIR
+192 ELSDESLQTAEKAIR
-207 KLKDEIANLS
+207 KLKDEIASLT
-217 KAMSSADKANENY
+217 KTMSSADKANENY
-230 DNIIKKFYELRNRR
+230 TNIQQKYAPLAERYIENL
-244 NTDKNN
+244 NN
-250 GEFSLLDNNKYLGA
+250 GKRSLFNESTYSSLQGALG
-264 KNAKTLLD
+264 
-272 KAKTNLELKFNNQNL
+272 NLEKTKNVLNLNFNDQNL
-287 IAYESALKSLS
+287 KNYEAALRRGS
-298 EALSVFK
+298 EALSQFK
-305 TNLDTADKISDNA
+305 TALDTADKMSDNA
-318 FDSLPDKLKQLNDY
+318 FKSLPDTLKQLNAY
-332 IKTLEENLAKAGVKD
+332 IQTLDENLSKMGKD
-347 FKTDNTYSMLSALQT
+347 PTQNGTYSLLTNLETELQ
-362 DLSNVYTNSELGTAN
+362 NIYGESEFGRAN
-377 YQDLLDVFSKYDKQ
+377 YQDLLDVFSKYDAQ
-391 LKETGINVKSLSSLF
+391 LKETGINVKSLSLLF
-406 AALGIQIRNTT
+406 AALGIKIRNTT
-417 NAMRRS
+417 NELRSS

-446 LRRYV
+446 LTRYV

-459 NPELMATYN
+459 RPELMATYN
-468 SIVDELKT
+468 SIADELKT
-476 AARSGNRDLMET
+476 AARSGDAKLMET
-488 TLDSTAQKVAGLKAK
+488 TLNSAAQKVSNLKAH

-532 GALHLLQGSLQQI
+532 AAVHLLQGSLQQI

-560 KVTNETDSTYQ
+560 KVTNETGSTYQ

-576 AGARAKNIGTD
+576 AGTRAKNIGTD
-587 VSSIVNATA
+587 VSSVVNATA

-612 DVSAIYYNVG
+612 DVSAVYYNVG
-622 DNLDSFDKATENIV
+622 DDLDSFDKATENIV

-884 FSGVVPTATA
+884 FSGVIPTATA

>member
-8 KVKVEPDGG
+8 KLKVEPDGG

-36 ELANKNEL
+36 ELANESEL

-88 MSVALKQLDTVE
+88 MSGALKQLDTVE
-100 TKITSIVSKLS
+100 TKVTSIVSKLS
-111 NVWATISAAS
+111 NVRATINTAS
-121 AAGVKRRTRKRST
+121 TAGVKGST
-134 RNPNAGIA
+134 KNPYAGIA

-153 YDVSEITKKAS
+153 YDVSEIKEKGS
-164 KYQGLKS
+164 QYQGLKS
-171 NLISLIK
+171 SLESLTK
-178 TQKDATAAQAEFAK
+178 TLGEATTAQAEFAK
-192 ELSDERLQTAEKAIR
+192 ELSDESLQTAEKAIR
-207 KLKDEIANLS
+207 KLKDEIASLT
-217 KAMSSADKANENY
+217 KTMSSADKANENY
-230 DNIIKKFYELRNRR
+230 TNIQQKYAPLAERYIENL
-244 NTDKNN
+244 NN
-250 GEFSLLDNNKYLGA
+250 GKRSLFNESTYYSLQGALG
-264 KNAKTLLD
+264 
-272 KAKTNLELKFNNQNL
+272 NLEKTKNVLNLNFNDQNL
-287 IAYESALKSLS
+287 KNYEVALRRVS
-298 EALSVFK
+298 EALSQFK
-305 TNLDTADKISDNA
+305 TALDTADKMSDNT
-318 FDSLPDKLKQLNDY
+318 FKSLPDTLKQLNAY
-332 IKTLEENLAKAGVKD
+332 IQTLDENLSKMGKD
-347 FKTDNTYSMLSALQT
+347 PTQNGTYSLLTNLETELQ
-362 DLSNVYTNSELGTAN
+362 NIYGESEFGRAN
-377 YQDLLDVFSKYDKQ
+377 YQDLLDVFSKYDAQ
-391 LKETGINVKSLSSLF
+391 LKETGINVKSLSLLF
-406 AALGIQIRNTT
+406 AALGIKIRNTT
-417 NAMRRS
+417 NELRSS

-446 LRRYV
+446 LTRYV

-459 NPELMATYN
+459 RPELMATYN
-468 SIVDELKT
+468 SIADELKT
-476 AARSGNRDLMET
+476 AARSGDAKLMET
-488 TLDSTAQKVAGLKAK
+488 TLNSAAQKVSNLKAH

-532 GALHLLQGSLQQI
+532 AAVHLLQGSLQQI

-601 GYSLSDATKLA
+601 GYSMSDATKLA

-622 DNLDSFDKATENIV
+622 DDLDSFDKATENIV

-884 FSGVVPTATA
+884 FSGVIPTATA

>member
-8 KVKVEPDGG
+8 KLKVEPDGG

-22 LNEIAKKNKLKVKA
+22 LDEIAKKSKLKVKA
-36 ELANKNEL
+36 ELANESEL

-88 MSVALKQLDTVE
+88 MSGALKQLDTVE
-100 TKITSIVSKLS
+100 TKVTSIVSKLS
-111 NVWATISAAS
+111 NVRATISAAS
-121 AAGVKRRTRKRST
+121 AAGVKGST

-153 YDVSEITKKAS
+153 YDVSEITEKAS

-171 NLISLIK
+171 SLESLTK
-178 TQKDATAAQAEFAK
+178 TLGEATTAQAEFAK
-192 ELSDERLQTAEKAIR
+192 ELSDKSLQTAEEAIR
-207 KLKDEIANLS
+207 KLKNEIASLS
-217 KAMSSADKANENY
+217 KAMSSVDKVNENY
-230 DNIIKKFYELRNRR
+230 NSIFQKSTLLEQRWANDIGNGKSSLIDSSVRTSVISGLTNLK
-244 NTDKNN
+244 NTKDA
-250 GEFSLLDNNKYLGA
+250 LDN
-264 KNAKTLLD
+264 
-272 KAKTNLELKFNNQNL
+272 KFNDQNL
-287 IAYESALKSLS
+287 KNYEAALRRVS
-298 EALSVFK
+298 EALSQYK
-305 TNLDTADKISDNA
+305 TALDTADKISDNA

-377 YQDLLDVFSKYDKQ
+377 YQDLLDVFSTYDEQ
-391 LKETGINVKSLSSLF
+391 LKETKINVKSLSSLF

-417 NAMRRS
+417 NAMRSS

-459 NPELMATYN
+459 NPELMASYN

-476 AARSGNRDLMET
+476 AVRSGNQDLMET
-488 TLDSTAQKVAGLKAK
+488 TLDSTAQKIAGLKAK

-622 DNLDSFDKATENIV
+622 DDLDSFDKATENIV

-884 FSGVVPTATA
+884 FSGVIPTATA

>member
-8 KVKVEPDGG
+8 KLKVEPDGG

-36 ELANKNEL
+36 ELANESEL

-77 SSVGGNVQLFD
+77 SSVGGNIQLFD
-88 MSVALKQLDTVE
+88 MSGALKQLDTVE
-100 TKITSIVSKLS
+100 TKVTSIVSELS
-111 NVWATISAAS
+111 NVRATISTAS
-121 AAGVKRRTRKRST
+121 TAGVKGST
-134 RNPNAGIA
+134 KNPYAGIA

-153 YDVSEITKKAS
+153 YDVSEITEKAS

-171 NLISLIK
+171 SLESLTK
-178 TQKDATAAQAEFAK
+178 TLGKATTAQAEFAK
-192 ELSDERLQTAEKAIR
+192 ELSDESLQTAEKAIR
-207 KLKDEIANLS
+207 KLKDEIASLT
-217 KAMSSADKANENY
+217 KTMSSADKANENY
-230 DNIIKKFYELRNRR
+230 TNIQQKYAPLAERYIENL
-244 NTDKNN
+244 NN
-250 GEFSLLDNNKYLGA
+250 GKRSLFNESTYYSLQGALG
-264 KNAKTLLD
+264 
-272 KAKTNLELKFNNQNL
+272 NLEKTKNVLNLNFNDQNL
-287 IAYESALKSLS
+287 KNYEVALRRVS
-298 EALSVFK
+298 EALSQFK
-305 TNLDTADKISDNA
+305 TALDTADKMSDNT
-318 FDSLPDKLKQLNDY
+318 FKSLPDTLKQLNAY
-332 IKTLEENLAKAGVKD
+332 IQTLDENLSKMGKD
-347 FKTDNTYSMLSALQT
+347 PTQNGTYSLLTNLETELQ
-362 DLSNVYTNSELGTAN
+362 NIYGESEFGRAN
-377 YQDLLDVFSKYDKQ
+377 YQDLLDVFSKYDAQ
-391 LKETGINVKSLSSLF
+391 LKETGINVKSLSLLF
-406 AALGIQIRNTT
+406 AALGIKIRNTT
-417 NAMRRS
+417 NELRSS

-446 LRRYV
+446 LTRYV

-459 NPELMATYN
+459 RPELMATYN

-476 AARSGNRDLMET
+476 AARSGDAKLMET
-488 TLDSTAQKVAGLKAK
+488 TLNSAAQKVSNLKAH

-560 KVTNETDSTYQ
+560 KVTNETGSTYQ

-576 AGARAKNIGTD
+576 AGTRAKNIGTD

-622 DNLDSFDKATENIV
+622 DDLDSFDKATENIV

-884 FSGVVPTATA
+884 FSGVIPTATA

>member
-36 ELANKNEL
+36 ELANENEL

-88 MSVALKQLDTVE
+88 MSGALKQLDTVE
-100 TKITSIVSKLS
+100 TKVTSIVSKLS
-111 NVWATISAAS
+111 
-121 AAGVKRRTRKRST
+121 AAGVKGST

-153 YDVSEITKKAS
+153 YDVSEITEKAS

-171 NLISLIK
+171 SLESLTK
-178 TQKDATAAQAEFAK
+178 TLGEATTAQAEFAK
-192 ELSDERLQTAEKAIR
+192 ELSDKSLQTAEEAIR
-207 KLKDEIANLS
+207 KLKNEIASLS
-217 KAMSSADKANENY
+217 KAMSSVDKVNENY
-230 DNIIKKFYELRNRR
+230 NSIFQK
-244 NTDKNN
+244 
-250 GEFSLLDNNKYLGA
+250 S
-264 KNAKTLLD
+264 TLLEQRWAND
-272 KAKTNLELKFNNQNL
+272 VGNGKSSLIDGSVRTSVISELTNLENTKDALDDKFNDQNL
-287 IAYESALKSLS
+287 KNYEAALRRVS
-298 EALSVFK
+298 EALSQYK
-305 TNLDTADKISDNA
+305 TALDTADKISDNA

-377 YQDLLDVFSKYDKQ
+377 YQDLLDVFSTYDKQ

-417 NAMRRS
+417 NAMRSS

-428 NTQSVESLQK
+428 NNQSLESLQK

-622 DNLDSFDKATENIV
+622 DDLDSFDKATENIV

-902 SNAKTKGSIQM
+902 SNTKTKGSIQM

>member
-17 GVQGK
+17 SVQGK
-22 LNEIAKKNKLKVKA
+22 LDEIAKKNKLKVKA
-36 ELANKNEL
+36 ELANESEL
-44 ADKIKNLTSNITAH
+44 ANKIKNLTSNITAH
-58 LEIDP
+58 IKIDP
-63 ADITKITNQLKNIQ
+63 ADIAKITNQLKNIQ
-77 SSVGGNVQLFD
+77 SSVGKNVQLFD
-88 MSVALKQLDTVE
+88 MSGALKQLDTVE
-100 TKITSIVSKLS
+100 TKVNTITTKL
-111 NVWATISAAS
+111 
-121 AAGVKRRTRKRST
+121 AGVQTKINNANST
-134 RNPNAGIA
+134 VNKTEPKNPNAGTV
-142 KTLDSQLRKAG
+142 KTLEAQLRKAG

-178 TQKDATAAQAEFAK
+178 TQKYATAAQAEFAK
-192 ELSDERLQTAEKAIR
+192 ELSDESLQTAEKAIR
-207 KLKDEIANLS
+207 KLKDEITSLT

-244 NTDKNN
+244 NMDKNN
-250 GEFSLLDNNKYLGA
+250 GEFSLLDNDKYLGA

-272 KAKTNLELKFNNQNL
+272 KAKTNLELKFNNQHL

-318 FDSLPDKLKQLNDY
+318 FDSLPNKLKQLNDY
-332 IKTLEENLAKAGVKD
+332 IKTLEENLAKAGVKN
-347 FKTDNTYSMLSALQT
+347 FKTDNTYSMLSDLQT

-417 NAMRRS
+417 NAMRNS
-423 NLTAK
+423 NLSAK
-428 NTQSVESLQK
+428 NNQSLESLQK

-459 NPELMATYN
+459 NPELMASYN

-476 AARSGNRDLMET
+476 AVRSGNQDLMET

-532 GALHLLQGSLQQI
+532 AAVHLLQGSLQQI

-571 SFLTE
+571 SFLTD
-576 AGARAKNIGTD
+576 AGTRAKNIGTD

-612 DVSAIYYNVG
+612 DVSAVYYNVG
-622 DNLDSFDKATENIV
+622 DDLDSFDKATENIV

-654 KLNNVSNNYAVS
+654 KLNNISNNYAVS

-816 ADVLQ
+816 AYVLQ

-884 FSGVVPTATA
+884 FSGVIPTATA

-902 SNAKTKGSIQM
+902 SNAKTKGSVQM

>member
-8 KVKVEPDGG
+8 KLKVEPDGG

-36 ELANKNEL
+36 ELANESEL
-44 ADKIKNLTSNITAH
+44 ANKIKNLTSNITAH

-77 SSVGGNVQLFD
+77 SSVGENVQLFD
-88 MSVALKQLDTVE
+88 MSGALKQLDTVE
-100 TKITSIVSKLS
+100 TKVNTITTKL
-111 NVWATISAAS
+111 
-121 AAGVKRRTRKRST
+121 AGVQTKINNANST
-134 RNPNAGIA
+134 VNKTEPKNPNAGTV
-142 KTLDSQLRKAG
+142 KTLEAQLRKAG
-153 YDVSEITKKAS
+153 YDVSEINEKA
-164 KYQGLKS
+164 KGYQGLAS
-171 NLISLIK
+171 SLGRL
-178 TQKDATAAQAEFAK
+178 TEAQRTATDAQAEFAQNM
-192 ELSDERLQTAEKAIR
+192 SDDALQKAEIAIR
-207 KLKDEIANLS
+207 KLKDEITSLT
-217 KAMSSADKANENY
+217 KAMSSADKVSENY
-230 DNIIKKFYELRNRR
+230 SGIYSKFRELQGKYYQ
-244 NTDKNN
+244 DFGN
-250 GEFSLLDNNKYLGA
+250 GKISLLNNESFNSVQKALISLDNSRVNLA
-264 KNAKTLLD
+264 DNFNDRNLKN
-272 KAKTNLELKFNNQNL
+272 
-287 IAYESALKSLS
+287 YEAALKTAS
-298 EALSVFK
+298 EALSQFK
-305 TNLDTADKISDNA
+305 SALDTADKISDNA
-318 FDSLPDKLKQLNDY
+318 FASLPDKLKQLNDY
-332 IKTLEENLAKAGVKD
+332 IQTLGENLSKTGVKD
-347 FKTDNTYSMLSALQT
+347 LKTNGVYSLLTDLQT
-362 DLSNVYTNSELGTAN
+362 DLQNVYTKSELGTAN
-377 YQDLLDVFSKYDKQ
+377 YRDLLNVFNEYDSR
-391 LKETGINVKSLSSLF
+391 LKKTQINVKSLSSLF

-417 NAMRRS
+417 NAMRSS
-423 NLTAK
+423 NLNAK
-428 NTQSVESLQK
+428 NNQSLESLQK

-459 NPELMATYN
+459 NPELMASYN

-476 AARSGNRDLMET
+476 AARSGDQDLMET

-587 VSSIVNATA
+587 VSGIVNATA

-622 DNLDSFDKATENIV
+622 DDLDSFDKATENIV

-779 KVYSKMSDVDQ
+779 KVYSKISDVDQ

-884 FSGVVPTATA
+884 FSGVIPTATA

>member
-8 KVKVEPDGG
+8 KLKVEPDGG

-22 LNEIAKKNKLKVKA
+22 LDEIAKKNKLKVKA
-36 ELANKNEL
+36 ELANESEL

-88 MSVALKQLDTVE
+88 MSGALKQLDTVE
-100 TKITSIVSKLS
+100 TKVTSIVSKLS
-111 NVWATISAAS
+111 NVRATISAAS
-121 AAGVKRRTRKRST
+121 AAGVKGST

-153 YDVSEITKKAS
+153 YDVSEITEKAS

-171 NLISLIK
+171 SLESLTK
-178 TQKDATAAQAEFAK
+178 TLGEATTAQAEFAK
-192 ELSDERLQTAEKAIR
+192 ELSDKSLQTAEEAIR
-207 KLKDEIANLS
+207 KLKNEIASLS
-217 KAMSSADKANENY
+217 KAMSSVDKVNENY
-230 DNIIKKFYELRNRR
+230 NSIFQKSTLLEQRWANDIGNGKSSLIDSSVRTSVISGLTNLK
-244 NTDKNN
+244 NTKDA
-250 GEFSLLDNNKYLGA
+250 LDN
-264 KNAKTLLD
+264 
-272 KAKTNLELKFNNQNL
+272 KFNDQNL
-287 IAYESALKSLS
+287 KNYEAALRRVS
-298 EALSVFK
+298 EALSQYK
-305 TNLDTADKISDNA
+305 TALDTADKISDNA

-377 YQDLLDVFSKYDKQ
+377 YQDLLDVFSTYDEQ
-391 LKETGINVKSLSSLF
+391 LKETKINVKSLSSLF

-417 NAMRRS
+417 NAMRSS

-459 NPELMATYN
+459 NPELMASYN

-476 AARSGNRDLMET
+476 AVRSGNQDLMET
-488 TLDSTAQKVAGLKAK
+488 TLDSTAQKIAGLKAK

-622 DNLDSFDKATENIV
+622 DDLDSFDKATENIV

-884 FSGVVPTATA
+884 FSGVIPTATA

>member
-36 ELANKNEL
+36 ELANESEL

-88 MSVALKQLDTVE
+88 MSEALKQLDTVE
-100 TKITSIVSKLS
+100 TKVTSIVSELS
-111 NVWATISAAS
+111 NVRATISTAS
-121 AAGVKRRTRKRST
+121 TAGVKGST
-134 RNPNAGIA
+134 KNPYAGIA

-153 YDVSEITKKAS
+153 YDVSEITEKAS

-171 NLISLIK
+171 SLESLTK
-178 TQKDATAAQAEFAK
+178 TLGEATTAQAEFAK
-192 ELSDERLQTAEKAIR
+192 ELSDESLQTAEKAIR
-207 KLKDEIANLS
+207 KLKDEIASLT
-217 KAMSSADKANENY
+217 KTMSSADKANENY
-230 DNIIKKFYELRNRR
+230 TNIQQKYAPLAERYIENL
-244 NTDKNN
+244 NN
-250 GEFSLLDNNKYLGA
+250 GKRSLFNESTYSSLQGALG
-264 KNAKTLLD
+264 
-272 KAKTNLELKFNNQNL
+272 NLEKTKNVLNLNFNDQNL
-287 IAYESALKSLS
+287 KNYEAALRRGS
-298 EALSVFK
+298 EALSQFK
-305 TNLDTADKISDNA
+305 TALDTADKMSDNA
-318 FDSLPDKLKQLNDY
+318 FKSLPDTLKQLNAY
-332 IKTLEENLAKAGVKD
+332 IQTLDENLSKMGKD
-347 FKTDNTYSMLSALQT
+347 PTQNGTYSLLTNLETELQ
-362 DLSNVYTNSELGTAN
+362 NIYGESEFGRAN
-377 YQDLLDVFSKYDKQ
+377 YQDLLDVFSKYDVQ
-391 LKETGINVKSLSSLF
+391 LKETGINVKSLSLLF
-406 AALGIQIRNTT
+406 AALGIKIRNTT
-417 NAMRRS
+417 NELRSS

-446 LRRYV
+446 LTRYV

-459 NPELMATYN
+459 RPELMATYN
-468 SIVDELKT
+468 SIADELKT
-476 AARSGNRDLMET
+476 AARSGDAKLMET
-488 TLDSTAQKVAGLKAK
+488 TLNNAAQKVSGLKAH

-587 VSSIVNATA
+587 VSGIVNATA

-601 GYSLSDATKLA
+601 GYSLNDATKLA

-884 FSGVVPTATA
+884 FSGVIPTATA

>member
-36 ELANKNEL
+36 ELANENEL

-88 MSVALKQLDTVE
+88 MSGALKQLDTVE
-100 TKITSIVSKLS
+100 TKVTSIVSKLS
-111 NVWATISAAS
+111 NVRATISTAS
-121 AAGVKRRTRKRST
+121 TAGVKGST
-134 RNPNAGIA
+134 KNPYAGIA

-153 YDVSEITKKAS
+153 YDVSEITEKAS

-171 NLISLIK
+171 SLESLTK
-178 TQKDATAAQAEFAK
+178 TLGEATTAQAEFAK
-192 ELSDERLQTAEKAIR
+192 ELSDESLQTAEKAIR
-207 KLKDEIANLS
+207 KLKDEIASLT
-217 KAMSSADKANENY
+217 KTMSSADKANENY
-230 DNIIKKFYELRNRR
+230 TNIQQKYAPLAERYIENL
-244 NTDKNN
+244 NN
-250 GEFSLLDNNKYLGA
+250 GKRSLFNESTYSSLQGALG
-264 KNAKTLLD
+264 
-272 KAKTNLELKFNNQNL
+272 NLEKTKNVLNLNFNDQNL
-287 IAYESALKSLS
+287 KNYEAALRRGS
-298 EALSVFK
+298 EALSQFK
-305 TNLDTADKISDNA
+305 TALDTADKMSDNA
-318 FDSLPDKLKQLNDY
+318 FKSLPDTLKQLNAY
-332 IKTLEENLAKAGVKD
+332 IQTLDENLSKMGKD
-347 FKTDNTYSMLSALQT
+347 PTQNGTYSLLTNLETELQ
-362 DLSNVYTNSELGTAN
+362 NIYGESEFGRAN
-377 YQDLLDVFSKYDKQ
+377 YQDLLDVFSKYDAQ
-391 LKETGINVKSLSSLF
+391 LKETGINVKSLSLLF
-406 AALGIQIRNTT
+406 AALGIKIRNTT
-417 NAMRRS
+417 NELRSS

-446 LRRYV
+446 LTRYV

-459 NPELMATYN
+459 RPELMATYN
-468 SIVDELKT
+468 SIADELKT
-476 AARSGNRDLMET
+476 AVRSGDAKLMET
-488 TLDSTAQKVAGLKAK
+488 TLNSAAQKVSNLKAH

-532 GALHLLQGSLQQI
+532 AAVHLLQGSLQQI

-576 AGARAKNIGTD
+576 AGTRAKNIGTD

-601 GYSLSDATKLA
+601 GYSLNDATKLA

-884 FSGVVPTATA
+884 FSGVIPTATA

>member
-22 LNEIAKKNKLKVKA
+22 LDEIAKKNKLKVKA
-36 ELANKNEL
+36 ELANESEL
-44 ADKIKNLTSNITAH
+44 ANKIKNLTSNITAH

-77 SSVGGNVQLFD
+77 SSVGENVQLFD
-88 MSVALKQLDTVE
+88 MSGALKQLDTVE
-100 TKITSIVSKLS
+100 TKVTSIVSKLS
-111 NVWATISAAS
+111 NVRATISAAS
-121 AAGVKRRTRKRST
+121 AAGVKGST

-153 YDVSEITKKAS
+153 YDVSEITEKAS

-171 NLISLIK
+171 SLESLTK
-178 TQKDATAAQAEFAK
+178 TLGEATTAQAEFAK
-192 ELSDERLQTAEKAIR
+192 ELSDKSLQTAEEAIR
-207 KLKDEIANLS
+207 KLKNEIASLS
-217 KAMSSADKANENY
+217 KAMSSVDKVNENY
-230 DNIIKKFYELRNRR
+230 NSIFQK
-244 NTDKNN
+244 
-250 GEFSLLDNNKYLGA
+250 S
-264 KNAKTLLD
+264 TLLEQRWAND
-272 KAKTNLELKFNNQNL
+272 VGNGKSSLIDSSVRTSVISEFTNLKNTKDALDDKFNDQNL
-287 IAYESALKSLS
+287 KNYEAALRRVS
-298 EALSVFK
+298 EALSQYK
-305 TNLDTADKISDNA
+305 TALDTADKISDNA

-377 YQDLLDVFSKYDKQ
+377 YQDLLDVFSTYDKQ
-391 LKETGINVKSLSSLF
+391 LKKTEINVKSLSSLF

-417 NAMRRS
+417 NAMRSS

-468 SIVDELKT
+468 NIVDELKT

-622 DNLDSFDKATENIV
+622 DDLDSFDKATENIV

-884 FSGVVPTATA
+884 FSGVIPTATA

-913 LAYAGG
+913 LAYAEG

>member
-36 ELANKNEL
+36 ELANENEL

-88 MSVALKQLDTVE
+88 MSGALKQLDTVE
-100 TKITSIVSKLS
+100 TKVTSIVSKLS
-111 NVWATISAAS
+111 NVRATISAAS
-121 AAGVKRRTRKRST
+121 AAGVKGST

-318 FDSLPDKLKQLNDY
+318 FDSLPDKLEQLNDY

-884 FSGVVPTATA
+884 FSGVIPTATA

>member
-8 KVKVEPDGG
+8 KLKVEPDGG

-36 ELANKNEL
+36 ELANESEL
-44 ADKIKNLTSNITAH
+44 ADKIKKLTSNITAH

-88 MSVALKQLDTVE
+88 MSGALKQLDAVE
-100 TKITSIVSKLS
+100 TKVTSIVSKLS
-111 NVWATISAAS
+111 NVRATISTAS
-121 AAGVKRRTRKRST
+121 TAGVKGST
-134 RNPNAGIA
+134 KNPYAGIT

-153 YDVSEITKKAS
+153 YDVSEIKEKGS
-164 KYQGLKS
+164 QYQGLKS
-171 NLISLIK
+171 SLESLTNTLEK
-178 TQKDATAAQAEFAK
+178 ATAAQAEFAK
-192 ELSDERLQTAEKAIR
+192 ELSDKSLQTAEEAIR
-207 KLKDEIANLS
+207 KLKNEIASLS
-217 KAMSSADKANENY
+217 KAMSSVDKVNENY
-230 DNIIKKFYELRNRR
+230 NSIFQKSTLLEQRWANDIGNGKSSLIDSSVRTSVISGLTNLK
-244 NTDKNN
+244 NTKDA
-250 GEFSLLDNNKYLGA
+250 LDN
-264 KNAKTLLD
+264 
-272 KAKTNLELKFNNQNL
+272 KFNDQNL
-287 IAYESALKSLS
+287 KNYEAALRRVS
-298 EALSVFK
+298 EALSQYK
-305 TNLDTADKISDNA
+305 TALDTADKISDNA

-377 YQDLLDVFSKYDKQ
+377 YQDLLDVFSTYDEQ
-391 LKETGINVKSLSSLF
+391 LKETKINVKSLSSLF

-417 NAMRRS
+417 NAMRSS

-459 NPELMATYN
+459 NPELMASYN

-476 AARSGNRDLMET
+476 AVRSGNQDLMET
-488 TLDSTAQKVAGLKAK
+488 TLDSTAQKIAGLKAK

-622 DNLDSFDKATENIV
+622 DDLDSFDKATENIV

-877 ASDGFIK
+877 ASDGFVK
-884 FSGVVPTATA
+884 FSGVIPTATA

>member
-17 GVQGK
+17 SVQGK
-22 LNEIAKKNKLKVKA
+22 LDEIAKKNKLKVKA
-36 ELANKNEL
+36 ELANESEL

-88 MSVALKQLDTVE
+88 MSGALKQLDTVE
-100 TKITSIVSKLS
+100 TKVTSIVSKLS
-111 NVWATISAAS
+111 NVRATISAAS
-121 AAGVKRRTRKRST
+121 AAGVKGST

-153 YDVSEITKKAS
+153 YDVSEITEKAS

-171 NLISLIK
+171 SLESLTK
-178 TQKDATAAQAEFAK
+178 TLGEATTAQAEFAK
-192 ELSDERLQTAEKAIR
+192 ELSDKSLQTAEEAIR
-207 KLKDEIANLS
+207 KLKNEIASLS
-217 KAMSSADKANENY
+217 KAMSSVDKVNENY
-230 DNIIKKFYELRNRR
+230 NSIFQKSTLLEQRWANDIGNGKSSLIDSSVRTSVISGLTNLK
-244 NTDKNN
+244 NTKDA
-250 GEFSLLDNNKYLGA
+250 LDN
-264 KNAKTLLD
+264 
-272 KAKTNLELKFNNQNL
+272 KFNDQNL
-287 IAYESALKSLS
+287 KNYEAALRRVS
-298 EALSVFK
+298 EALSQYK
-305 TNLDTADKISDNA
+305 TALDTADKISDNA

-377 YQDLLDVFSKYDKQ
+377 YQDLLDVFSTYDEQ
-391 LKETGINVKSLSSLF
+391 LKETKINVKSLSSLF

-417 NAMRRS
+417 NAMRSS

-459 NPELMATYN
+459 NPELMASYN

-476 AARSGNRDLMET
+476 AVRSGNQDLMET

-576 AGARAKNIGTD
+576 AGTRAKNIGTD
-587 VSSIVNATA
+587 VSSIMNATA

-622 DNLDSFDKATENIV
+622 DDLDSFDKATENIV

-802 ANGVAALLSQASQA
+802 ANGVAALLSQASQS

-884 FSGVVPTATA
+884 FSGVIPTATA

-902 SNAKTKGSIQM
+902 SNTKTKGSIRM

>member
-36 ELANKNEL
+36 ELANENEL

-77 SSVGGNVQLFD
+77 SSVGGNIQLFD
-88 MSVALKQLDTVE
+88 MSGALKQLDTVE
-100 TKITSIVSKLS
+100 TKATSIVSKLS
-111 NVWATISAAS
+111 NVRATISTAS
-121 AAGVKRRTRKRST
+121 AAGVKGST
-134 RNPNAGIA
+134 KNPNAGIA

-153 YDVSEITKKAS
+153 YDVSEIKEKGS
-164 KYQGLKS
+164 QYQGLKS
-171 NLISLIK
+171 SFESLTK
-178 TQKDATAAQAEFAK
+178 TLGEATAAQAEFAK
-192 ELSDERLQTAEKAIR
+192 ELSDESLQTAEKAIR
-207 KLKDEIANLS
+207 KLKDEIASLTKTMLS
-217 KAMSSADKANENY
+217 VDKANENY
-230 DNIIKKFYELRNRR
+230 DNIYQKYTQLKQRWDKDLSNGKSSLIDNSV
-244 NTDKNN
+244 NTSTISALTN
-250 GEFSLLDNNKYLGA
+250 L
-264 KNAKTLLD
+264 KNAKDALD
-272 KAKTNLELKFNNQNL
+272 SKLNEQSLKN
-287 IAYESALKSLS
+287 YEAALRRVS
-298 EALSVFK
+298 EALSQYK
-305 TNLDTADKISDNA
+305 TALDTADKISDNA
-318 FDSLPDKLKQLNDY
+318 FASLPDKLKQLNDY
-332 IKTLEENLAKAGVKD
+332 IKTLEENLAKAGVEN
-347 FKTDNTYSMLSALQT
+347 FKTDSTYKLLTELQT
-362 DLSNVYTNSELGTAN
+362 KLQNIHADSELGTAD
-377 YQDLLDVFSKYDKQ
+377 YQDLLNVFSDYDKK
-391 LKETGINVKSLSSLF
+391 LEKTKINVKSLSSLF

-417 NAMRRS
+417 NEMRS
-423 NLTAK
+423 NNLTAK

-459 NPELMATYN
+459 NPELMASYN

-476 AARSGNRDLMET
+476 AARSGDQSLMET
-488 TLDSTAQKVAGLKAK
+488 ALDSASQKVAGLKAK

-512 TVGQVFSDLFGQ
+512 TVGQVFTDLFGQ

-532 GALHLLQGSLQQI
+532 GALHLLQGSLRQI

-560 KVTNETDSTYQ
+560 KVTNETGSTYQ

-576 AGARAKNIGTD
+576 AGTRAKNIGTD

-643 IQANDAISLVD
+643 IQADDAISLVD

-701 VQNAETTGST
+701 IQNAETTGST

-737 TSTSKLRADIMGLT
+737 TSTSKLREQIMGLT

-884 FSGVVPTATA
+884 FSGVIPTATA

-902 SNAKTKGSIQM
+902 SNTKTKGSIRM